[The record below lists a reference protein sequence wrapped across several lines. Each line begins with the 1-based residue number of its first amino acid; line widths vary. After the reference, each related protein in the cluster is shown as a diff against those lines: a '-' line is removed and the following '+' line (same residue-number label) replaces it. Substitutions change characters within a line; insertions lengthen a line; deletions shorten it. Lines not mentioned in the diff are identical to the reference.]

1 MTPTPERVRIRGA
14 PPPPHLRAPHLGE
27 DALYETAAW
36 PCLEAALGTG
46 CARVYRGGTECIPTQ
61 TTSRSRRAASA
72 TLTTPRSLWP
82 SGSSRPRIP
91 R

>member
-14 PPPPHLRAPHLGE
+14 PPPQHLRDPHLGE

-46 CARVYRGGTECIPTQ
+46 CARVYRWGTEGPV
-61 TTSRSRRAASA
+61 SRHK
-72 TLTTPRSLWP
+72 PRPGLGVQP
-82 SGSSRPRIP
+82 PP
-91 R
+91 P